1 MNLKKV
7 ATISIGVL
15 AITAVI
21 LGSVHI
27 YSTAVA
33 RKVLEQTLNGITIVG
48 MAPLQRLENPARF
61 TYQIDIKIANASRLT
76 ADVQILEWEV
86 QIDETSFTATPINAW
101 QATIHPK
108 EARDLPFAPRGL
120 ITIPEPAIIELKEK
134 DIVPLVITGSIKVTA
149 GQAWV
154 TETITHEFELSSS
167 VMFD

>member
-1 MNLKKV
+1 MDVKKV
-7 ATISIGVL
+7 ATIAIGVV

-33 RKVLEQTLNGITIVG
+33 RKILEQTLNGITIVG

-61 TYQIDIKIANASRLT
+61 TYQLDIKIANASRLT
-76 ADVQILEWEV
+76 ADVEILEWEV
-86 QIDETSFTATPINAW
+86 RIDDTSFTAIPINAW
-101 QATIHPK
+101 AATIHPK
-108 EARDLPFAPRGL
+108 EARDLPFAPRGQ
-120 ITIPEPAIIELKEK
+120 ITIPEADIIELKEK